1 MPVLEYTPT
10 DHNPMEHGNFE
21 KNKKR
26 EKASKKMSSTQEA
39 DGTVFQSTDIRERN
53 KLEGNGPQGEEEAK
67 GGLSALT
74 KLEAEPVQV
83 HSEPEEEKPVDQLVQ
98 VIGKEESDGT
108 IQQEVEPKEDIIDE
122 TKAPDG
128 DGSAILTE
136 DKLLSI
142 KWKKTSTL
150 TSYLRSL
157 ANFLGHFPDLRV
169 EENEKVELVF
179 KSRAQVVI

>member
-1 MPVLEYTPT
+1 
-10 DHNPMEHGNFE
+10 
-21 KNKKR
+21 
-26 EKASKKMSSTQEA
+26 MSSSQEA

-83 HSEPEEEKPVDQLVQ
+83 QSEPEKEKPVDQLVQ
-98 VIGKEESDGT
+98 IIGKRGSDGT
-108 IQQEVEPKEDIIDE
+108 IQPKVALRGDFIDE
-122 TKAPDG
+122 TGAPDG

-136 DKLLSI
+136 DQLLSI

-157 ANFLGHFPDLRV
+157 ATFLGNFPDLKV
-169 EENEKVELVF
+169 EENEKIELVF
-179 KSRAQVVI
+179 PSRTKASHLI